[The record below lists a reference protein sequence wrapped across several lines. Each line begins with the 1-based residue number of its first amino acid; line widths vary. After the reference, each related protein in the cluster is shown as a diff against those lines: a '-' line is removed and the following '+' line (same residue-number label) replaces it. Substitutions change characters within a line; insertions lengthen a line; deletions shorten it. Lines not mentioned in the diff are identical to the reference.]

1 MGFTFLHDLDNHRE
15 GLSQQVQN
23 CEAWHSRHSKFYHNN
38 FDCQVGTDISS
49 WNVRPG
55 TGGKKLCRICEA
67 LS

>member
-1 MGFTFLHDLDNHRE
+1 MGFLNDLEKERE
-15 GLSQQVQN
+15 GLSQEVQN
-23 CEAWHSRHSKFYHNN
+23 REAWHSRHSKFYHNN
-38 FDCQVGTDISS
+38 YDCEQGRNIDT